1 MAGKR
6 NDYYDTFVK
15 LVDYSCQAS
24 TYLHESLQN
33 FDPKMLKERMKNIH
47 HIEHDADEDK
57 HAMMKK
63 LAKEFITPIEREDI
77 IQLAQEIDEV
87 TDTVEDVL
95 IRVYMYN
102 VSEVRPEALK
112 LTEVIVKCCKALK
125 LAMEEFHN
133 FKKSETIQQSIIE
146 VNRLEEEGDNLYIEA
161 VRNLYST
168 SQNHVEIMGW
178 SKVFDRLENCCDA
191 CEHVANVVEGV
202 VMKNS

>member
-6 NDYYDTFVK
+6 NDYYDTFVR
-15 LVDYSCQAS
+15 LVDYSCKAS
-24 TYLHESLQN
+24 IYLHKSLQE
-33 FDPKMLKERMKNIH
+33 FDPKLLKERLKEIH

-95 IRVYMYN
+95 IRMYMYN
-102 VSEVRPEALK
+102 VAEIRPEALK
-112 LTEVIVKCCKALK
+112 LTEVIVKCCQALK
-125 LAMEEFHN
+125 SAMEEFHN
-133 FKKSETIQQSIIE
+133 FKRSEIIQKSIIE
-146 VNRLEEEGDNLYIEA
+146 VNRLEEEGDALYIEA
-161 VRNLYST
+161 VRSLYAT
-168 SQNHVEIMGW
+168 SQDHIAVTGW

-202 VMKNS
+202 IMKNS